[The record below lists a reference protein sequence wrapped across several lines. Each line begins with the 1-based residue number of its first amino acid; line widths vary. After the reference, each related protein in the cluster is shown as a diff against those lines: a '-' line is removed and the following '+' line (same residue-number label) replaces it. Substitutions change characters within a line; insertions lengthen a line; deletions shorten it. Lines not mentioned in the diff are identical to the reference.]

1 MAKLYPPQIEG
12 TIPAF
17 CQSSSANETYIT
29 VPFAMNKAVSWND
42 FTYFTKATFSNRLLL
57 CINASLFSVK
67 RANKHN
73 KQTENNSEKNQA
85 SVKNLVFLEQRRHCR
100 REHG

>member
-29 VPFAMNKAVSWND
+29 VPFAIYINSYILSRVFKLYIKETPEDGTVGDVESVGEVSD
-42 FTYFTKATFSNRLLL
+42 KTD
-57 CINASLFSVK
+57 
-67 RANKHN
+67 
-73 KQTENNSEKNQA
+73 E
-85 SVKNLVFLEQRRHCR
+85 EQL
-100 REHG
+100 